1 MRKKANIS
9 SSTLCHPEHHE
20 GSVTIR
26 KASLLDRF
34 FTTFR
39 MTRLILFLLLLI
51 SGVLSLQ
58 AKKYTIQEIP
68 MVHLQDRTRYVS
80 NPDGILSP
88 SAVAEMDSI
97 LYALEQKT
105 GIQTLV
111 VAVTGIEGGDCFDF
125 AYRLGKE
132 MGVGQKE
139 RNNGLVILL
148 STDERCVQF
157 ATGYGLEGILPDA
170 ICKRI
175 QSRYMVEHL
184 GKNDWDAG
192 MVAGIRTVNGY
203 LDGSMENIGGKEE
216 DDSVLVV
223 ALVLIFGSIIGFIA
237 IFAFFANRCP
247 KCKKR
252 HALQRVSSH
261 IVSRKH
267 GVITSEVNYICKYC
281 GHQVTMKEQS
291 SDPNFR
297 GPRRG
302 GPTVFMGGGGFGRG
316 GGGFSGG
323 SFGGGSFGGGGAGSR
338 F

>member
-1 MRKKANIS
+1 MKK
-9 SSTLCHPEHHE
+9 
-20 GSVTIR
+20 
-26 KASLLDRF
+26 
-34 FTTFR
+34 
-39 MTRLILFLLLLI
+39 LII
-51 SGVLSLQ
+51 ILSLFVCLFAQ
-58 AKKYTIQEIP
+58 AKEYTVKEIP

-88 SAVAEMDSI
+88 SAVATMDSI
-97 LYALEQKT
+97 LFALEQKT

-125 AYRLGKE
+125 AHRLGQE
-132 MGVGQKE
+132 TGVGQKE
-139 RNNGLVILL
+139 RDNGLVILL

-157 ATGYGLEGILPDA
+157 ATGYGLEGVLPDA

-192 MVAGIRTVNGY
+192 MVAGIRAVNGY
-203 LDGSMENIGGKEE
+203 LDGSMENIGGEEEE
-216 DDSVLVV
+216 DDTAIMYILAFIFVCIILVCLIV
-223 ALVLIFGSIIGFIA
+223 AIFG
-237 IFAFFANRCP
+237 NQCP

-261 IVSRKH
+261 EISRKH
-267 GVITSEVNYICKYC
+267 GVITSEVTYLCKYC
-281 GHQVTMKEQS
+281 GHRHVTKEQS

-297 GPRRG
+297 GPRSG
-302 GPTVFMGGGGFGRG
+302 GGTIFMGGGGFGSG
-316 GGGFSGG
+316 VGGFRGG

>member
-1 MRKKANIS
+1 MRK
-9 SSTLCHPEHHE
+9 
-20 GSVTIR
+20 
-26 KASLLDRF
+26 
-34 FTTFR
+34 
-39 MTRLILFLLLLI
+39 ILFILTFIGLL
-51 SGVLSLQ
+51 GGFSLQ
-58 AKKYTIQEIP
+58 AKEYTVKEIP

-80 NPDGILSP
+80 NPDNILSP
-88 SAVAEMDSI
+88 SAVATMDSI

-111 VAVTGIEGGDCFDF
+111 VAVTDIEGGDCFDF

-132 MGVGQKE
+132 LGVGQKE
-139 RNNGLVILL
+139 RDNGLVILL
-148 STDERCVQF
+148 STNERCIQF

-184 GKNDWDAG
+184 GKNNWDAG
-192 MVAGIRTVNGY
+192 MVAGIRAVNSY
-203 LDGSMENIGGKEE
+203 LDGSMENIAGEEE
-216 DDSVLVV
+216 DNILLYFL
-223 ALVLIFGSIIGFIA
+223 AFFFICIILISIIIA
-237 IFAFFANRCP
+237 IFGNQCP

-252 HALQRVSSH
+252 HALQRVSSQV
-261 IVSRKH
+261 VSRKL
-267 GVITSEVNYICKYC
+267 GVITSEVTYLCKYC
-281 GHQVTMKEQS
+281 GHRHVTKEQS

-297 GPRRG
+297 GPRSG
-302 GPTVFMGGGGFGRG
+302 GGTIFMGGGGFGRG

>member
-1 MRKKANIS
+1 MKKLIFIIS
-9 SSTLCHPEHHE
+9 
-20 GSVTIR
+20 
-26 KASLLDRF
+26 
-34 FTTFR
+34 
-39 MTRLILFLLLLI
+39 LFICLAI
-51 SGVLSLQ
+51 Q
-58 AKKYTIQEIP
+58 AKEYTIKEIP

-80 NPDGILSP
+80 NPDGILSA
-88 SAVAEMDSI
+88 SAVATMDSI
-97 LYALEQKT
+97 LYALEEKT

-125 AYRLGKE
+125 AYRLGTE

-139 RNNGLVILL
+139 RDNGLVVLL

-184 GKNDWDAG
+184 GKDDWNTG
-192 MVAGIRTVNGY
+192 MIEGIRAINSY
-203 LDGSMENIGGKEE
+203 LDGSMENTGSEDE
-216 DDSVLVV
+216 DDDK
-223 ALVLIFGSIIGFIA
+223 ALFIFLGLFIGIIIA
-237 IFAFFANRCP
+237 IIAIVAYFGNRCP

-252 HALQRVSSH
+252 HALQRISSQV
-261 IVSRKH
+261 VSRKL
-267 GVITSEVNYICKYC
+267 GIVTSEVTYLCKYC
-281 GHQVTMKEQS
+281 GHKVTMKEQS

-297 GPRRG
+297 GPRG
-302 GPTVFMGGGGFGRG
+302 GSTIFMGGGGFGRS

-323 SFGGGSFGGGGAGSR
+323 SFGGGRFGGGGAGSR

>member
-1 MRKKANIS
+1 
-9 SSTLCHPEHHE
+9 L
-20 GSVTIR
+20 
-26 KASLLDRF
+26 
-34 FTTFR
+34 
-39 MTRLILFLLLLI
+39 LILILGCLA
-51 SGVLSLQ
+51 LQ
-58 AKKYTIQEIP
+58 AKEYTIKEIP

-80 NPDGILSP
+80 NPDNILSP
-88 SAVAEMDSI
+88 SAVATMDSI
-97 LYALEQKT
+97 LYALEEKT

-139 RNNGLVILL
+139 RDNGLVILL
-148 STDERCVQF
+148 STDERCIQF
-157 ATGYGLEGILPDA
+157 ATGYGLEGVLPDA

-184 GKNDWDAG
+184 GKDDWDAG
-192 MVAGIRTVNGY
+192 MVAGIRAVNGY
-203 LDGSMENIGGKEE
+203 LDGSMENIGGEE
-216 DDSVLVV
+216 EGDDTVIWYLL
-223 ALVLIFGSIIGFIA
+223 AFIFGCIIFSCLIVA
-237 IFAFFANRCP
+237 IFGNQCP

-252 HALQRVSSH
+252 HALQRVSSQV
-261 IVSRKH
+261 ISRKH
-267 GVITSEVNYICKYC
+267 GVITSEVTYLCKYC
-281 GHQVTMKEQS
+281 GHRHVTKEQS

-297 GPRRG
+297 GPRG
-302 GPTVFMGGGGFGRG
+302 GSTIFMGGGGFGRG